1 MSADSPPAPP
11 PDEEESADDALARIG
26 EVTNVLTEL
35 VAEVV
40 SSSQA
45 VAAPTEAAE
54 ASAASEASEEIAPA
68 DVVGGGADAQ
78 ETRDA
83 AVGARPHPHT
93 PRAYLHVPRIKTSC
107 G

>member
-11 PDEEESADDALARIG
+11 PGEEESADDALDRIG

-35 VAEVV
+35 VAKVV
-40 SSSQA
+40 SSAEA

-54 ASAASEASEEIAPA
+54 ASAASEAAEEIAPA
-68 DVVGGGADAQ
+68 DVVAGADAQ

-83 AVGARPHPHT
+83 AVGARPHAHT
-93 PRAYLHVPRIKTSC
+93 PRAYLHVHRIKTSC
-107 G
+107 R